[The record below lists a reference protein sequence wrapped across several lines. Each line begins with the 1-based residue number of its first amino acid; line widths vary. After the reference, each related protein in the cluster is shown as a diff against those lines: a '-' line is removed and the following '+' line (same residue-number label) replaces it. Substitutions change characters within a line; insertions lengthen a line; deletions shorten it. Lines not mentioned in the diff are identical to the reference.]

1 MTDPHTACAEDATIV
16 IGDETRMR
24 SIDGQEWMYVGHLDM
39 VYAELLRQR
48 LQLAMSVGDTDGT
61 GMVALAEFH
70 LKDKL
75 SVLGEA
81 VGIHRDLH
89 ALLHLGNAGRHEFIA
104 ALDLDET
111 HSTGSYV
118 AEPGEAAESGD
129 EDAVLL
135 GYFKDGL
142 ARGTA
147 HLAILDGQRK
157 DLNTDCRAHA
167 ATSSSALAG

>member
-39 VYAELLRQR
+39 VYAKLLRQR

-61 GMVALAEFH
+61 GVVALAEFH

-81 VGIHRDLH
+81 VGVHRYF
-89 ALLHLGNAGRHEFIA
+89 HEFVA